1 MTNLFSDPTILQNK
15 IPLSPAA
22 KEFQDYLT
30 DFSQRSVLFM
40 DIMRKR
46 GNQAVEMSS
55 NNGATVLSFDFEILM
70 DGATFSR
77 PINYWLA
84 KMQAPA
90 GVVTDD
96 TKRPF
101 VIQDPRAGQ
110 SPGIGGM
117 KKDSEIG
124 DALKNG
130 HPVYFVGFNAA
141 PIEGQTYEDVIKGQ
155 VAFYEKIAELHPE
168 SPKMCAMGN
177 CAAGYLTMFNAMQRP
192 DLFGPI
198 VIAGSPLSYWNGVRG
213 KNPMRY
219 AGGLLGGSWIN
230 SLLGDLGGGKFDGSY
245 LIENFNNLNPANTL
259 WSKQYNLFA
268 DIDNQGERY
277 LQFERWWGDFIQFN
291 TSEIKW
297 LVDKLFIGNE
307 LTTGNLTLEDG
318 TVLDPRAI
326 TSPLIT
332 FVSDGDNISPPAQ
345 SAGWIADLYHDA
357 DEIREHGKTIIYC
370 LNHKV
375 GHLAIFTAS
384 KVGKRE
390 DELFVENIDSIDIMP
405 PGLYELVIDTP
416 EGQEVS
422 GELRSHY
429 EPRSIDDIKALG
441 WNNQEDDRAFATAAK
456 ASQSISQIYDKMV
469 HPLFKNF
476 ATPQIA
482 ALMKNLHPL
491 RQSYSIFA
499 ESVNPWIKIFA
510 DLASKV
516 NAQRVHINPDNQFLK
531 LQQQYSDA
539 IVHYLETDSAKQDLK
554 HEKKFFDIWTNPL
567 VQKFWGTDKIT
578 PRLTPSITQLDR
590 EQITHEAQQRVIDN
604 LPVTNQIQAMYRIIR
619 LIIAFRE
626 QKIVPELLVRV
637 LVQEAHKLEP
647 TWNDREIHEVIR
659 NQAIVVAEDTDAAI
673 AALKTYL
680 ETNENGHAMI
690 EIVREV
696 STKLGGIKQADVH
709 EALKVLV
716 DKLGL
721 KISNPNHKK

>member
-1 MTNLFSDPTILQNK
+1 MKNLFLDPKMLQNK

-22 KEFQDYLT
+22 KQFNDYLI
-30 DFSQRSVLFM
+30 DFSQRNVLFM

-46 GNQAVEMSS
+46 GNQAVEMSA
-55 NNGATVLSFDFEILM
+55 NNGATVLSFDFEILI
-70 DGATFSR
+70 DGATFER

-90 GVVTDD
+90 GVITDNK
-96 TKRPF
+96 KRPF
-101 VIQDPRAGQ
+101 VVQDPRAGQ

-177 CAAGYLTMFNAMQRP
+177 CAAGYLTMFSAMQRP

-219 AGGLLGGSWIN
+219 AGGLLCGSWIN
-230 SLLGDLGGGKFDGSY
+230 SLLGDLGGGKFDGAY

-307 LTTGNLTLEDG
+307 LTTGNLTLADG

-422 GELRSHY
+422 GELSSHY

-456 ASQSISQIYDKMV
+456 ASQAISQLYDKTI
-469 HPLFKNF
+469 HPLFKHF
-476 ATPQIA
+476 AKPQVAEVI
-482 ALMKNLHPL
+482 KNLHPL
-491 RQSYSIFA
+491 RQSYSMFA
-499 ESVNPWIKIFA
+499 ESVNPWMKIFA
-510 DLASKV
+510 NLASKAS
-516 NAQRVHINPDNQFLK
+516 AQRVHIDPDNPFLK

-539 IVHYLETDSAKQDLK
+539 IVNYLETDSAKQDLK
-554 HEKKFFDIWTNPL
+554 HEKKFFDIWANPM
-567 VQKFWGTDKIT
+567 VQKFWGTDKII
-578 PRLTPSITQLDR
+578 PRLTPSIAQLDR
-590 EQITHEAQQRVIDN
+590 EQVRQDALQLVKDN
-604 LPVTNQIQAMYRIIR
+604 LPVTNEVQALYRIIR

-626 QKIVPELLVRV
+626 HKIVPELLVRV

-659 NQAIVVAEDTDAAI
+659 IQAIVVAEDIDAAI
-673 AALKTYL
+673 AALKIYL
-680 ETNENGHAMI
+680 EENENGHAMVA
-690 EIVREV
+690 IVREV
-696 STKLGGIKQADVH
+696 SAKLGGIKQADVH
-709 EALKVLV
+709 EALKILIK
-716 DKLGL
+716 KLGL
-721 KISNPNHKK
+721 KTLNNN